1 MTIKLYNVVT
11 QETIIKEVLE
21 YTDHSITEQ
30 AGRGIM
36 YTSFDDDWVITEY
49 NEETDNNPID

>member
-1 MTIKLYNVVT
+1 MRVKLYNKVT
-11 QETIIKEVLE
+11 GETQIVESIS

-36 YTSFDDDWVITEY
+36 VTNYDDNWEITEY
-49 NEETDNNPID
+49 NEETDNDSSN

>member
-1 MTIKLYNVVT
+1 MTIKLYNKET
-11 QETIIKEVLE
+11 KETIIKEVIE

-36 YTSFDDDWVITEY
+36 VTSFDDNWEITEY
-49 NEETDNNPID
+49 NEEVSNAITD

>member
-1 MTIKLYNVVT
+1 MRVKLYNKVT
-11 QETIIKEVLE
+11 DETQIVDAIS

-36 YTSFDDDWVITEY
+36 VTNYDDDWVITEY
-49 NEETDNNPID
+49 NEETNNNTSN